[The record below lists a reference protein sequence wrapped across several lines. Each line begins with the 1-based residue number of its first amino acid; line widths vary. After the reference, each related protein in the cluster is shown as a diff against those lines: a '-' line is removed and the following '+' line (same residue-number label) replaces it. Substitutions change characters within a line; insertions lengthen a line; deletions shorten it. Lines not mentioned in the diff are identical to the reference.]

1 MRRTVW
7 LARGKSMTL
16 LNFTILFLVL
26 LFFVG
31 GWFFFSYLLKS
42 EMEAPDGY
50 ARVTG
55 NCGDTMEIGFKV
67 DDGMITE
74 THHWSNGC
82 SISSQCIESA
92 ARLVLNKKPDD
103 IKSINMIHIMDQVGR
118 LPDSHV
124 HCAQLAET
132 TLQKAFDNYQQ
143 KLKASA

>member
-1 MRRTVW
+1 
-7 LARGKSMTL
+7 MTL
-16 LNFTILFLVL
+16 LHFAVLFLIL
-26 LFFVG
+26 LLFVG
-31 GWFFFSYLLKS
+31 GWVFFSYLLNT
-42 EMEAPDGY
+42 EMDDPDGY

-55 NCGDTMEIGFKV
+55 NCGDTMEISFKV
-67 DDGMITE
+67 DGSKVTE

-82 SISSQCIESA
+82 SISAQCIESA
-92 ARLVLNKKPDD
+92 ARLVLDKHPDD

-143 KLKASA
+143 NSRISSDGRGKQDLPGSP